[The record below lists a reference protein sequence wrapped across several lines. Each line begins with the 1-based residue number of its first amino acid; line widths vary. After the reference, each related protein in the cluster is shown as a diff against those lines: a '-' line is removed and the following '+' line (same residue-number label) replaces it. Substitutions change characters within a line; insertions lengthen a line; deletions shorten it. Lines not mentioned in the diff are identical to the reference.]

1 MNLKPLYLDVTI
13 AIPTSDTYFN
23 RGLSREEHVAIKD
36 KEKLK
41 NDKYSQRC
49 QLIDSDFMPIAFE
62 YMVLPLRNLKV
73 S

>member
-1 MNLKPLYLDVTI
+1 MLPLLILLLLQILIEDRPR
-13 AIPTSDTYFN
+13 A
-23 RGLSREEHVAIKD
+23 EHVAIKD

-49 QLIDSDFMPIAFE
+49 QMIDSDFMPMALKS
-62 YMVLPLRNLKV
+62 MVLALRNLQV